1 MKKMNLITTG
11 IVLSLAT
18 YTVAAEEQV
27 KPHAYVAPSVGK
39 YFFNDDRG
47 LEDDSIYSLDFGYQ
61 FNERTALQLGV
72 GGLKTEDPGLDNEVD
87 AQWYHLDGL
96 YFFNPKGKWKPYLL
110 ASAAHMRID
119 PNTSGVDEETL
130 LGVGVGIERELTD
143 RLALRT
149 DVRGYHSLD
158 EDDNDAAWMF
168 SLKYALGDTKTSKP
182 RKVTPAPTPVEEPQ
196 TIYVDKPVSVRL
208 NVEFDFDKSE
218 VKPEYYGELEKAAQ
232 FLRKYSNVHVTIE
245 GHTDSVGNDTYN
257 LMLSQSRADAVREAL
272 IEQYQVD
279 GNRLTAI
286 GKGEAEPIADNGTP
300 LGRKQNRR
308 VVATIEAVDRVE
320 KVVTE

>member
-1 MKKMNLITTG
+1 MRNINLITTG
-11 IVLSLAT
+11 IILSLAS

-27 KPHAYVAPSVGK
+27 KPHAYIAPSVGK

-61 FNERTALQLGV
+61 FNERTALQLGY

-87 AQWYHLDGL
+87 AQWYHVDGL
-96 YFFNPKGKWKPYLL
+96 YFFNPLGKWKPYVL
-110 ASAAHMRID
+110 ASAAHLRLD

-158 EDDNDAAWMF
+158 EDDNDAALMF

-182 RKVTPAPTPVEEPQ
+182 RKVAPPPPAEPK
-196 TIYVDKPVSVRL
+196 TIYVDNPVSIRL
-208 NVEFDFDKSE
+208 NVEFDFDKYV
-218 VKPEYYGELEKAAQ
+218 VKPEYYAELDKVAQ
-232 FLRKYSNVHVTIE
+232 FLRKYSNIHVTIE
-245 GHTDSVGNDTYN
+245 GHTDSKGNDTYN
-257 LMLSQSRADAVREAL
+257 LMLSQSRADAVRQAL
-272 IEQYQVD
+272 IDQYQVD

-286 GKGEAEPIADNGTP
+286 GKGEAEPIADNESAA
-300 LGRKQNRR
+300 GRQQNRR
-308 VVATIEAVDRVE
+308 VVANIEAVDRVK
-320 KVVTE
+320 KVITE